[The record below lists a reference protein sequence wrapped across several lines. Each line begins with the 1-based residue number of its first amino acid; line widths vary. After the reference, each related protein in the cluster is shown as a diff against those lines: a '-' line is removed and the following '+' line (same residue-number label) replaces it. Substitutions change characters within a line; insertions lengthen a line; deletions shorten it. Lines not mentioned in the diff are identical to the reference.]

1 MHNMNH
7 QQNLIYLQMKKE
19 LRKTSIFKD
28 YSLKL
33 ESIMKWNNKLY
44 ASLFLA
50 GMMAACSNAPKD
62 AYTLEGKVTNPKLE
76 GRTVY
81 IIDAE
86 KGDTRYDSAQVT
98 NGTFQFSGKQDE
110 AVVRE
115 LLVQENDSDMFPVTL
130 PFVLENG
137 LIKVE
142 LGERVYVT
150 NTDLNEEMMNF
161 LMEKDKFMDQ
171 DFGKDATADGI
182 RTKFAEFITQQVMK
196 HGNSVVGKYIFNTY
210 KSKLTEEQQAECSK
224 LVK

>member
-1 MHNMNH
+1 
-7 QQNLIYLQMKKE
+7 
-19 LRKTSIFKD
+19 
-28 YSLKL
+28 
-33 ESIMKWNNKLY
+33 MKWNNKLY
-44 ASLFLA
+44 ASLFLT
-50 GMMAACSNAPKD
+50 GIMAACSSTPKD

-86 KGDTRYDSAQVT
+86 KGDTRYDSARVT
-98 NGTFQFSGKQDE
+98 NGIFQFNGKQDE

-161 LMEKDKFMDQ
+161 LIPGSGFRKGCHSRKHTNKVCRVHCTTGHEARKLRSGEIHLQCIQRQTDR
-171 DFGKDATADGI
+171 
-182 RTKFAEFITQQVMK
+182 RTT
-196 HGNSVVGKYIFNTY
+196 G
-210 KSKLTEEQQAECSK
+210 
-224 LVK
+224 

>member
-1 MHNMNH
+1 
-7 QQNLIYLQMKKE
+7 MKKE

-44 ASLFLA
+44 ASLFLT
-50 GMMAACSNAPKD
+50 GIMAACSSTPKD

-86 KGDTRYDSAQVT
+86 KGETRYDSTRVT
-98 NGTFQFSGKQDE
+98 NGIFQFTGKQDE

-161 LMEKDKFMDQ
+161 LMEKDKFLDQ
-171 DFGKDATADGI
+171 DFGKDATAESI
-182 RTKFAEFITQQVMK
+182 RTKFAEFIAQQVMK
-196 HGNSVVGKYIFNTY
+196 HGNSVVGKYIFSVY
-210 KSKLTEEQQAECSK
+210 KGKLTEEQQAECSK

>member
-1 MHNMNH
+1 
-7 QQNLIYLQMKKE
+7 
-19 LRKTSIFKD
+19 
-28 YSLKL
+28 
-33 ESIMKWNNKLY
+33 MKWNNKLY

-81 IIDAE
+81 LIDAE

-196 HGNSVVGKYIFNTY
+196 HGNSVVGKYIFNAY